1 MALTAANLS
10 KVAGG
15 ARQVWVYESADAV
28 ATIAGSG
35 YFNSVTGNLRQYDVI
50 LAIGSTGGTA
60 TVDVLIVTSATGA
73 ATVTTANG
81 T

>member
-1 MALTAANLS
+1 MALVAADLV

-15 ARQVWVYESADAV
+15 ARQVWHYTSADAV

-35 YFNSVTGNLRQYDVI
+35 YFNGVTDNLRQWDTVI
-50 LAIGSTGGTA
+50 AVGSTGGTA
-60 TVDVLIVTSATGA
+60 TVDVLVVTSTTGA
-73 ATVTTANG
+73 ATVTTTNG